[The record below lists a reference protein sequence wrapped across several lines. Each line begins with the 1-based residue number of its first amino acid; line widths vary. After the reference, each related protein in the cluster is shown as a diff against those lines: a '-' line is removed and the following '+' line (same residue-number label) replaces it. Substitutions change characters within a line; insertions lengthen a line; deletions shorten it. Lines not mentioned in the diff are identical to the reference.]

1 MDFMDSSSTS
11 CSIGAGGGSQFRGKK
26 ITLMGLGLLGR
37 GLGDAR
43 FLAAAGADLIIT
55 DLKTEAELA
64 PSIAALADVRGPD
77 GAPASIVY
85 HLGEHRREDFE
96 GRDFILRAPNAPL
109 DSPFLARAR
118 SHGVP
123 VEMDASLFVKLCRE
137 KFSGA
142 GASVHGSAGARG
154 VTIVGITGTRGKST
168 TTHLIYEMVRA
179 AFASGAST
187 DVPRRG
193 VYLGGN
199 ERDTATLPLIEK
211 VVAGDIVILEL
222 DSWQLQ
228 GFDEGRVSPAVA
240 VWTNFMPD
248 HMNYYHG
255 DMDRYFADKA
265 AIVRF
270 QRAGSDDLF
279 IAPREIKE
287 RVESKFFAGGALP
300 GNWVAPADLSDIADW
315 EIALPGEHNRA
326 NAACAVAAAR
336 ALGVSDEI
344 IKKVLKTFTG
354 LPGRLELLGEKNGV
368 AYYND
373 SNSTTPDATIAA
385 LRALVGSSSPKTAG
399 RPIVLIAGGND
410 KELDFAALAREL
422 ADMHVK
428 KSLKA
433 VVLFEGK
440 ASEKLKALLPV
451 DFPAPTMAATM
462 PAAFEAARALAAPG
476 DIILLSPGATSFG
489 IFKNEYD
496 RGDQFGKAFEDL

>member
-1 MDFMDSSSTS
+1 MDSSSTN
-11 CSIGAGGGSQFRGKK
+11 GAVDNAQFRGKK
-26 ITLMGLGLLGR
+26 ITVMGLGLLGR

-77 GAPASIVY
+77 GAPAKIVY
-85 HLGEHRREDFE
+85 HLGGHRLEDFAD
-96 GRDFILRAPNAPL
+96 RDLILRAPNAPL

-118 SHGVP
+118 ELGIP
-123 VEMDASLFVKLCRE
+123 VKMDASLFVELCPDE
-137 KFSGA
+137 
-142 GASVHGSAGARG
+142 

-168 TTHLIYEMVRA
+168 TTHLIYEMARA
-179 AFASGAST
+179 AFSGAG
-187 DVPRRG
+187 RK

-199 ERDTATLPLIEK
+199 ERDIATLPLIEK
-211 VVAGDIVILEL
+211 VAAGDIVILEL

-228 GFDEGRVSPAVA
+228 GFEESRVSPDIA

-265 AIVRF
+265 AIARF
-270 QRAGSDDLF
+270 QRAGSGDSF
-279 IAPREIKE
+279 VAPREIKE
-287 RVESKFFAGGALP
+287 RVEKTFFAGAALP
-300 GNWVAPADLSDIADW
+300 GNWIAPADLSSGATSDGVLGAGW

-326 NAACAVAAAR
+326 NAACAVSAAR
-336 ALGVSDEI
+336 VLGISDEI
-344 IKKVLKTFTG
+344 IKKVLKTFAG
-354 LPGRLELLGEKNGV
+354 LPGRLEFLGEKNGV
-368 AYYND
+368 VFYND

-385 LRALVGSSSPKTAG
+385 LRALAD
-399 RPIVLIAGGND
+399 RPVVLIAGGND
-410 KELDFAALAREL
+410 KELDFAILAREL
-422 ADMHVK
+422 ADLQVK

-433 VVLFEGK
+433 LVLFEGK
-440 ASEKLKALLPV
+440 ASEKLKALLPA

-462 PAAFEAARALAAPG
+462 AVAFEAARAAAASG

-496 RGDQFGKAFEDL
+496 RGDQFREAVEDL